1 MEYMKRWLI
10 ILLVLFV
17 GLNLVLFWFYKQAGS
32 KKQNQVAQPPVVQAP
47 ATQYPYFPANTETFL
62 DEGKTW
68 QMKAFQ
74 PIFKEFTVA
83 SPEGYLVV
91 NYSDSPNGILKEGKI
106 FLGRQTSYSDKA
118 SSERTVIDSVK
129 LKDLLK
135 TGDQFG
141 IYYLSLIP
149 SDFSIEMPYCQ
160 VQEGQKTE
168 CLWAYYKQESDKN
181 GENIFYPFMVYRILK
196 K

>member
-1 MEYMKRWLI
+1 MKKWLI

-17 GLNLVLFWFYKQAGS
+17 GLNIFLFWLYKQTGS
-32 KKQNQVAQPPVVQAP
+32 KKQNQAAQPP
-47 ATQYPYFPANTETFL
+47 ATQSPSTEYPYFPANTETFL

-74 PIFKEFTVA
+74 PIFKEFKEA
-83 SPEGYLVV
+83 SPEGYLLV
-91 NYSDSPNGILKEGKI
+91 NYSDSSNGVLKEGKI
-106 FLGRQTSYSDKA
+106 FLGRQASYSDKA
-118 SSERTVIDSVK
+118 SGERTVIDSIK

-135 TGDQFG
+135 KGDQFG
-141 IYYLSLIP
+141 IYYLSLVP
-149 SDFSIEMPYCQ
+149 SDFSMGMPYCQ
-160 VQEGQKTE
+160 AQGQEGQKTE

-181 GENIFYPFMVYRILK
+181 GENIFYPFFVYRILK